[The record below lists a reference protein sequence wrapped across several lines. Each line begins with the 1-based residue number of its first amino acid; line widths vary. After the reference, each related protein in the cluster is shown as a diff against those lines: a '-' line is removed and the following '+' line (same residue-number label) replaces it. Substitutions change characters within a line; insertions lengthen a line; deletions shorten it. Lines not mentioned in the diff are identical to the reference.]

1 MKVSIL
7 IPIWGLLLS
16 VTLASCNFFSSSL
29 GSMGIRATGIAY
41 EVVVVADPATWN
53 DAVGNKIRDELLMAV
68 PGLPQDEP
76 SMRITYVAPA
86 DFDGMLTYVRNILM
100 VNIDPSLYTKAS
112 FNTERDRW
120 ASGQAVVH
128 VTSPGKEM
136 LLDYLEQHPGQL
148 VDYYT
153 KIELSRMVQVLRKT
167 HSTWVENR
175 LKEKFDAVL
184 YAPDE
189 FDSYRDTT
197 DFFWSSNNA
206 NTGRMDIVVYAF
218 PYTDGHTFTKEYL
231 VARRDSILGTNIP
244 GALPGSRMATDT
256 NHVSYAAISQRGK
269 YCGVLRGLWQM
280 EGDMMGGPFVSYA
293 RVDEAN
299 NRVVVAEGF
308 VYSPETDKRAYIR
321 RLEGSLQTLLL
332 SGESDAQE
340 EEPKTNTSE

>member
-1 MKVSIL
+1 
-7 IPIWGLLLS
+7 
-16 VTLASCNFFSSSL
+16 
-29 GSMGIRATGIAY
+29 MGIRATGIAY